1 VPAKNEADDRDGTVA
16 RVKSWFQRVAISQ
29 LGFLLLNGSIRR
41 KIGAGYGLC
50 VGIAILG
57 TSVGLVLGEHYQN
70 QALQKIARTHQQ
82 ENLLTDLQMALLQA
96 RSHVSRFAVVLGDA
110 VELQYEQEAYD
121 RTIGEAKQLLSQA
134 TDFVN
139 DSDNQTLVNS
149 QDLQRLLKRYAI
161 TIDAYSNLTKSLLQ
175 QVAPLNLK
183 PDEFQ
188 FAQRQLLKNNSSEV
202 ENTLDH
208 LSEELSQRIAA
219 AQMQHQQSTLSL
231 KRAGALRVKII
242 AGSMLLSVAIAA
254 VLAVYTSN
262 AIVQPIRNV
271 TRVAHQVAE
280 ESNFA
285 LKAPVTIGDEVGV
298 LAASLNQLIE
308 RIAVYTLELKLAEA
322 QLIQTEKMSSLG
334 AMVAGVAHEINN
346 PVNFIYGNLDYTSDY
361 IQDLLSLLRLYQQ
374 HYPEPLP
381 DIKNQLEVIDF
392 DFLADDLPKILSS
405 MKGGAERIREVV
417 LSLRNFSRLDEV
429 GIKRVN
435 LHEGIDNTLLILNSR
450 LNPRIQLI
458 KEYGELP
465 LVECCPGQL
474 NQVFMNL
481 LCNAID
487 ALEIGMKE
495 WEMNKGERERAR
507 AQEWE
512 SEKASQ
518 LVTQNYQ
525 STFTLS
531 PPGYVPLRYHPSN
544 PSPALLNHPIPTI
557 WIRTE
562 VLDSNRIVIK
572 ITDNGSGIPAAIKER
587 IFDPFFTTKQPGKGT
602 GLGLTISYQ
611 IITQHHGRIEVN
623 SELGQG
629 TTFAITLPL
638 RTSNEFKV
646 AS

>member
-392 DFLADDLPKILSS
+392 DFLADDSS

>member
-1 VPAKNEADDRDGTVA
+1 MPATNEADDRDGTVA
-16 RVKSWFQRVAISQ
+16 RVNSWFQRVAISQ
-29 LGFLLLNGSIRR
+29 FGFLLLNGSIRR

-57 TSVGLVLGEHYQN
+57 TTVGLVLGEHYQN

-82 ENLLTDLQMALLQA
+82 ANLLTDLQMALLQA

-110 VELQYEQEAYD
+110 VELQYEYEAYEQ
-121 RTIGEAKQLLSQA
+121 TIDEAQQLLSQA
-134 TDFVN
+134 TNFVN
-139 DSDNQTLVNS
+139 NSDNRTLVNS
-149 QDLQRLLKRYAI
+149 QELQRLFTRYAI
-161 TIDAYSNLTKSLLQ
+161 TIDAYSNLTKSLLE
-175 QVAPLNLK
+175 QVAPGNLK
-183 PDEFQ
+183 PNELQ

-202 ENTLDH
+202 EIALDQ
-208 LSEELSQRIAA
+208 LSEQLSQRITA

-254 VLAVYTSN
+254 VLAVYTSD
-262 AIVQPIRNV
+262 AIVQPIRSV

-285 LKAPVTIGDEVGV
+285 LKAPVTTGDEVGV
-298 LAASLNQLIE
+298 LATSLNQLIE

-381 DIKNQLEVIDF
+381 AISNQLEAIDY

-417 LSLRNFSRLDEV
+417 LSLRNFSRLDEA

-435 LHEGIDNTLLILNSR
+435 LHEGIDNTLLLLNSR
-450 LNPRIQLI
+450 LNPRIQVV

-487 ALEIGMKE
+487 VLEIGMKE
-495 WEMNKGERERAR
+495 WGMNKGEYRSGRVQEREN
-507 AQEWE
+507 ENT
-512 SEKASQ
+512 SQ

-531 PPGYVPLRYHPSN
+531 PPIF
-544 PSPALLNHPIPTI
+544 NHPIPTI

-562 VLDSNRIVIK
+562 VLEPSRILIK
-572 ITDNGSGIPAAIKER
+572 ITDNGSGIPAVIKKR

-623 SELGQG
+623 SELGKG
-629 TTFAITLPL
+629 TTFAVTLPL
-638 RTSNEFKV
+638 RASNEFKV